1 MFTAFTCIVER
12 QYDPVQV
19 RLRQAVQKLQDDL
32 EDKYGGSMD
41 K

>member
-1 MFTAFTCIVER
+1 MAFTCFVER

-19 RLRQAVQKLQDDL
+19 RLRKAVQKLQDEL
-32 EDKYGGSMD
+32 EEKYGGSLD